1 MASIK
6 VSCLLELKQ
15 YLMPLKAPDNIGQLR
30 LTGPS
35 FPALTHFPA
44 TMALPA
50 PMPNPMPLAAAAI
63 SSLKCL
69 HIPLDNLTFGVDGAL
84 LTGRMQIYWLGQL
97 MGMPRGFV
105 LHADGKHKL
114 HHGEWILMTIGTHH
128 LRWDQKNLRLSTS
141 FVPLVYLFCKQ
152 HETEGA
158 CLMLARGLEAL
169 AFKYDPTDAEGKA
182 IKLVPGACMADH
194 CAAFKTA
201 YETVSILDTH
211 IAMYSLCI
219 GVCADA
225 YCVVSRPDTCI
236 AMYFPCI
243 GVCADAYCVVSR
255 RLCALYCIV
264 SRCVSGLAGVGVCHM
279 LAAYCSQVE
288 GGRVRE
294 EDVGAFRRGDRAA
307 AVDSSC
313 ALAGDA

>member
-1 MASIK
+1 M
-6 VSCLLELKQ
+6 
-15 YLMPLKAPDNIGQLR
+15 R
-30 LTGPS
+30 
-35 FPALTHFPA
+35 
-44 TMALPA
+44 
-50 PMPNPMPLAAAAI
+50 
-63 SSLKCL
+63 
-69 HIPLDNLTFGVDGAL
+69 
-84 LTGRMQIYWLGQL
+84 
-97 MGMPRGFV
+97 
-105 LHADGKHKL
+105 HKL

-169 AFKYDPTDAEGKA
+169 AFKYYPTDAEGKA

-211 IAMYSLCI
+211 
-219 GVCADA
+219 
-225 YCVVSRPDTCI
+225 I